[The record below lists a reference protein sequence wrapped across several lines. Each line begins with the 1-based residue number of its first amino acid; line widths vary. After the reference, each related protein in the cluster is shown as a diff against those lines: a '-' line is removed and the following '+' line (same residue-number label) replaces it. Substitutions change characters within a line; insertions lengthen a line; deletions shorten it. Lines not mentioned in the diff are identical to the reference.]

1 MEHLHLILF
10 LTLLGCAAVLTV
22 LAVLDWR
29 AADRILK
36 ESHDDTRN

>member
-10 LTLLGCAAVLTV
+10 LILMGSAIELAILGLN
-22 LAVLDWR
+22 DWL

-36 ESHDDTRN
+36 ENPDDQRN

>member
-1 MEHLHLILF
+1 MEPLHLILF
-10 LTLLGCAAVLTV
+10 LVMTGCAAVLTV

-36 ESHDDTRN
+36 ESRDDEGN